1 MCADGEIIYRIL
13 VINITGGKAQGGMDG
28 GIRVPTLIRWPQ
40 HILPGH
46 EIDIPLSNIDFLP
59 TAAELAGMKLPTDRV
74 IDGVSMLPLLT
85 GQDTKAKRDYLIHYC
100 SDQIHAVR
108 FKPDQGILRQLYFM
122 SSFLEVVT

>member
-1 MCADGEIIYRIL
+1 
-13 VINITGGKAQGGMDG
+13 MDG
-28 GIRVPTLIRWPQ
+28 SIRVPTLIRWPR

-46 EIDIPLSNIDFLP
+46 EIDIPLSNMDFLP
-59 TAAELAGMKLPTDRV
+59 TAAELAGVKLQTDRV

-85 GQDTKAKRDYLIHYC
+85 GQDTKTERDYLIHYC

-108 FKPDQGILRQLYFM
+108 FKPDQGILRQIYFM